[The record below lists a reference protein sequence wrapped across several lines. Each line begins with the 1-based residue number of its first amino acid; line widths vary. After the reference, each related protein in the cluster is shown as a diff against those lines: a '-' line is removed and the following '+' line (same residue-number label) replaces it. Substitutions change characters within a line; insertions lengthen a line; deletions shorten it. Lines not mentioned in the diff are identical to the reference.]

1 VELEDLDKPER
12 AEEVAVSINYKRAS
26 WTLVAAFLIAAS
38 AQPTA
43 KGLDLPGSTQHH
55 FAEISAADITTIQSA
70 GIAADSPLAKVFA
83 PDMSRVALMARQV
96 EMARTPSGAKYVT
109 RQLMMD
115 QYQWGKY
122 QFTCLN
128 RLWTKE
134 SNWNY
139 KAHNYSSGAHGIPQ
153 ALPAKKMALI
163 SSDWRTNPVTQISW
177 GLRYIDERYT
187 SPCKAWSKF
196 KRSRYY

>member
-1 VELEDLDKPER
+1 MTI
-12 AEEVAVSINYKRAS
+12 AMTIQHKRAS
-26 WTLVAAFLIAAS
+26 WTLVAAFLIAAA

-43 KGLDLPGSTQHH
+43 NGLDLPGSTQLY
-55 FAEISAADITTIQSA
+55 FPEVAALNITTGASA
-70 GIAADSPLAKVFA
+70 ENAAFTPLAKVFA
-83 PDMSRVALMARQV
+83 PNMSRVALMARQV
-96 EMARTPSGAKYVT
+96 EKARTPYGSKVVT

-115 QYQWGKY
+115 QYNWGKV

-139 KAHNYSSGAHGIPQ
+139 KAHNYKSGAHGIPQ
-153 ALPAKKMALI
+153 ALPAKKMELI

-196 KRSRYY
+196 KRSRFY

>member
-1 VELEDLDKPER
+1 MR
-12 AEEVAVSINYKRAS
+12 INYKQAS

-43 KGLDLPGSTQHH
+43 NGLDLPGSTQLY
-55 FAEISAADITTIQSA
+55 FPEAAALNITTGQSA
-70 GIAADSPLAKVFA
+70 ESSVMTPLAKVFA

-139 KAHNYSSGAHGIPQ
+139 KAHNYKSGAHGIPQ
-153 ALPAKKMALI
+153 ALPANKMALI

-177 GLRYIDERYT
+177 GLRYIEDRYS
-187 SPCKAWSKF
+187 SPCAAWSKF

>member
-1 VELEDLDKPER
+1 MT
-12 AEEVAVSINYKRAS
+12 INRKRAS
-26 WTLVAAFLIAAS
+26 WSLVAAFLIAAS

-43 KGLDLPGSTQHH
+43 NGLDLPGSTQLY
-55 FAEISAADITTIQSA
+55 FPEAAAANITIQSA
-70 GIAADSPLAKVFA
+70 EVATISPLATVFA

-109 RQLMMD
+109 RQVMLD
-115 QYQWGKY
+115 RYRWGKSE
-122 QFTCLN
+122 FTCLN

-139 KAHNYSSGAHGIPQ
+139 KAHNYKSGAHGIPQ
-153 ALPAKKMALI
+153 ALPANKMALI

-177 GLRYIDERYT
+177 GLRYIDERYS

>member
-1 VELEDLDKPER
+1 MT
-12 AEEVAVSINYKRAS
+12 INRKRAS
-26 WTLVAAFLIAAS
+26 WSLVAAFLIAAS

-43 KGLDLPGSTQHH
+43 NGLDLPGSTQLY
-55 FAEISAADITTIQSA
+55 FPEATAANITTNLSSGQGA
-70 GIAADSPLAKVFA
+70 GQNTGAAAISPLASIFA

-109 RQLMMD
+109 RQLMLD
-115 QYQWGKY
+115 KYKWGKNE
-122 QFTCLN
+122 FTCLN

-139 KAHNYSSGAHGIPQ
+139 KAHNYKSGAHGIPQ
-153 ALPAKKMALI
+153 ALPAKKMELI

-177 GLRYIDERYT
+177 GLRYIDERYS

-196 KRSRYY
+196 KRARYY